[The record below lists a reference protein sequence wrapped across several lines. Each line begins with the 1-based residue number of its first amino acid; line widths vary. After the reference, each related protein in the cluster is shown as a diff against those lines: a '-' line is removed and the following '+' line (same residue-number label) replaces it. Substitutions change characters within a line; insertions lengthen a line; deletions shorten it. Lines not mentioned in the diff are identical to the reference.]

1 MATVAGSPHH
11 PDPRPDVIRVCD
23 RCLRSM
29 RHFIVDQRITALIC
43 DYCGER
49 QWLVNGEYA
58 TAAEALACA
67 LSSDHPARLIIRMS
81 S

>member
-1 MATVAGSPHH
+1 MREVTV
-11 PDPRPDVIRVCD
+11 DPRIA
-23 RCLRSM
+23 
-29 RHFIVDQRITALIC
+29 ALIC

-58 TAAEALACA
+58 SAEEALACA
-67 LSSDHPARLIIRMS
+67 LACEDAGRVIVRMS